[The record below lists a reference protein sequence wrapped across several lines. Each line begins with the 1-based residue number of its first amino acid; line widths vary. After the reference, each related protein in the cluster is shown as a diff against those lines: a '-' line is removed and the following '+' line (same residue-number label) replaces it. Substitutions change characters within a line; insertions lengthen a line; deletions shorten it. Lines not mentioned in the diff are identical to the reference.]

1 MGERGGVP
9 YTLVEPFRLLGLES
23 RDNVEAV
30 KSLGRIL
37 ENNMMAVKTLGRVS
51 GHAERL

>member
-1 MGERGGVP
+1 M
-9 YTLVEPFRLLGLES
+9 LK
-23 RDNVEAV
+23 AV

-37 ENNMMAVKTLGRVS
+37 ENSMMAVKTLGRVS